1 MVWFLY
7 VVLGILLF
15 GLVTYGVEK
24 YNFTKSQNIILS
36 MIYLLIIAGI
46 FSRIGIADFNEN
58 IFMIIV
64 FELFC
69 QLIYIS
75 YFLEKDF
82 FNKEERY
89 LTFYI
94 FKIILAFIINQE
106 LINKVNDVFLSGEDL
121 KIIVWLLIIVY
132 LYQLFK
138 DKETNNSIVKK
149 DTVISR
155 ENIVVSFAK
164 LKLIYDDDIAIE
176 KESKKLVLYAIMIF
190 NNYKRPK
197 LFRKF
202 DDILFRF
209 NNKPRKLG
217 IMQVISKK
225 YINDYESIDIV
236 SKKIEK
242 LYEKKNKDIDVINS
256 YDKDNCKEICNI
268 YEELKKF
275 CKF

>member
-1 MVWFLY
+1 MIWFLY

-82 FNKEERY
+82 FNKEEKY